1 MNTPSKTKSS
11 GQLIE
16 ENQGLVRSLALKIH
30 RKLPPHVELD
40 DLVAYGQIGL
50 AEAARDFDPSRG
62 GRFSTYAYY
71 RIRGAIY
78 DGLSKMNWFSRSEYR
93 RIRYNQMANDTLEA
107 DGVKPPA
114 AEGDDAEGELRWFR
128 DISSKPGRG
137 LHRHP
142 GRFRPASVLGLD
154 GGSHDAGPPNSGD
167 FAGNDRPVAPID
179 RHASVGGQ
187 ETDRRHVFRG
197 GNASGGRQA
206 SGDKQV
212 LGQPTPRQGAG
223 TSGTIATIGRGRFL
237 RSLSTKVAEPAL
249 AIGMETG

>member
-1 MNTPSKTKSS
+1 MNTPSKTKTSD
-11 GQLIE
+11 QVIE

-50 AEAARDFDPSRG
+50 AEAARDFDPARG

-107 DGVKPPA
+107 DGAKP
-114 AEGDDAEGELRWFR
+114 LRQGVVR
-128 DISSKPGRG
+128 RRRTAVAPRHQRQPGGR

-142 GRFRPASVLGLD
+142 GRPRRASVLGLHR
-154 GGSHDAGPPNSGD
+154 GSHFTRPPNGGD
-167 FAGNDRPVAPID
+167 FAGNDGSIAPID

-187 ETDRRHVFRG
+187 KTDRRHLFRG

-206 SGDKQV
+206 PWDKQV
-212 LGQPTPRQGAG
+212 LGQPAPRQDPGA
-223 TSGTIATIGRGRFL
+223 SGTIVAVGRGRFL
-237 RSLSTKVAEPAL
+237 RSTCHQGGGPPAL
-249 AIGMETG
+249 AIRMETG